1 LIIRVLNR
9 KFDKEITQLS
19 NKNIDMGVL
28 EIIKNREREQGIIKG
43 RKEGRKEE
51 ALAIANRLKAKGY
64 TLNEIAEVS
73 KLSVEEIAKL

>member
-1 LIIRVLNR
+1 MIIRVLNR

-28 EIIKNREREQGIIKG
+28 EIIKDREREQGIIKG